1 MQIEILNAALT
12 TAEAIMSKKTTTGR
26 EIGYF
31 YADALT
37 TLSSLYEKAKAA
49 AENNDTSVH
58 SYKEWTRLL
67 NDEIARLKNDL
78 NARAYLKELD
88 EYRVINANEKLYQL
102 CYDATGLKAN
112 KQNQT
117 AVTSP
122 DKKWLVES
130 TGEMHHYYIKNYNGL
145 YISDYTLNGNTL
157 CNGNSQSTATVFK
170 ANYLDDGRI
179 YFTTKNEGAF
189 LTLGSDYKVVCSTDF
204 VDASLWT
211 IVRVTSNNTGIE
223 EVTENA
229 DERTV
234 YDLTGRRIERITSP
248 GIYIINGK
256 KVMVN

>member
-1 MQIEILNAALT
+1 MIVLQNLHTHSTFCDGKDTPEETVLRAIELGFDSIGFSEHAPAHFS
-12 TAEAIMSKKTTTGR
+12 ASYERMR
-26 EIGYF
+26 ESNLRYR
-31 YADALT
+31 
-37 TLSSLYEKAKAA
+37 E
-49 AENNDTSVH
+49 
-58 SYKEWTRLL
+58 
-67 NDEIARLKNDL
+67 EIARLKNDL

-179 YFTTKNEGAF
+179 YFTTKNEGAY
-189 LTLGSDYKVVCSTDF
+189 LTLNSDYKVVCSTEFIDS
-204 VDASLWT
+204 SLWT
-211 IVRVTSNNTGIE
+211 IVRVTANNTGIE
-223 EVTENA
+223 EVETGNA
-229 DERTV
+229 EERTI
-234 YDLTGRRIERITSP
+234 YDLTGRRIERITAP
-248 GIYIINGK
+248 GIYIIDGK